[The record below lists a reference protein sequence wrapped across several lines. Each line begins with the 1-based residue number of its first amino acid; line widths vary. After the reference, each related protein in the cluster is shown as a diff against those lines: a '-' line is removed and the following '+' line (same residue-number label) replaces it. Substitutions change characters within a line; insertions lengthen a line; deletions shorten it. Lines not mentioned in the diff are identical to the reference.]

1 MQLTATQT
9 IVLERLNMSPA
20 FTSLHKAASAMW
32 NRGQSYPLTKFNRR
46 KMDKH
51 LASLY
56 DKADA
61 DTKRE
66 SPATVGIEMV
76 KPDTV

>member
-9 IVLERLNMSPA
+9 IVLERLNMSTDFA
-20 FTSLHKAASAMW
+20 SVAKAASAMW

-56 DKADA
+56 DKADSDA
-61 DTKRE
+61 KRE
-66 SPATVGIEMV
+66 SPAPVGIEVV